1 MSDNLLKI
9 VQVSYN
15 DLILNMH
22 IDTFLFFF
30 NYHVTVLSYKGIF
43 RVFNFITLA
52 YVYKYY
58 KNDQLTISYL
68 PYLVCNI
75 RLSLLNH
82 NLKSIFL
89 LPETNT
95 GSTCKLSAPIKCK
108 KNIIVLS
115 NSQKYQRKRKSCPLQ
130 VHIVIYNQCK

>member
-15 DLILNMH
+15 EYAHRYIP
-22 IDTFLFFF
+22 LFFF
-30 NYHVTVLSYKGIF
+30 LIIITVLSYKGIF

-58 KNDQLTISYL
+58 KNDQMTISYL
-68 PYLVCNI
+68 PYLVCKI

-82 NLKSIFL
+82 NLKSTFL

>member
-30 NYHVTVLSYKGIF
+30 NYHITVLSYKGIF

-68 PYLVCNI
+68 PYLVCKI

-108 KNIIVLS
+108 KKY
-115 NSQKYQRKRKSCPLQ
+115 NSTFQFTKIPKEKKILPLASAYCNLQ
-130 VHIVIYNQCK
+130 SM

>member
-15 DLILNMH
+15 EYAHRYIL
-22 IDTFLFFF
+22 LFFF
-30 NYHVTVLSYKGIF
+30 LIIITVLSYKGIF

-58 KNDQLTISYL
+58 KNDQMTISYL
-68 PYLVCNI
+68 PYLVCKI

-82 NLKSIFL
+82 NLKSTFL

-108 KNIIVLS
+108 KNKY
-115 NSQKYQRKRKSCPLQ
+115 NSTFQFTKIPKEKKILPLASAYCNLQ
-130 VHIVIYNQCK
+130 SM